1 MTAARIRRLLLGGA
15 IGGVGGAVF
24 AWLHL
29 PLPWLIGSLVAVAAA
44 RLLGA
49 PAEAD
54 PRLRNGFLGI
64 IGIMLGAY
72 FTPATAAVL
81 VSQAALLLLAAFV
94 TLAIG
99 AALAPV
105 LARRGKVD
113 MATAWFASIPGGVA
127 DMAML
132 AESYGGRPAPVA
144 LAQLLR
150 VCSVVVLVPNLFAL
164 AGLRGDVPQASAVL
178 AFLPGILALQLLGGL
193 AAGWALVRVGVRAG
207 WMLGPLSV
215 TAALTA
221 SGFELSGVPSWL
233 SAVAQVVLGTSLG
246 TAFGRETLR
255 PLRRFLPHAAMQV
268 VLLMLACAV
277 AGAVLA
283 WAFGAPLDAMLLGT
297 APGGVAEMS
306 LTGKVLG
313 MEVALI
319 VTLHVTR
326 IFLVTVLT
334 PPAFRLLHARTP
346 PPTPGPDRG

>member
-1 MTAARIRRLLLGGA
+1 MTPARILRLLLGA
-15 IGGVGGAVF
+15 TIGGLGGAVF

-44 RLLGA
+44 RLLGV

-105 LARRGKVD
+105 LARRGRVD

-178 AFLPGILALQLLGGL
+178 PFLPGILALQVLGGL

-221 SGFELSGVPSWL
+221 SGFALSGVPPWL
-233 SAVAQVVLGTSLG
+233 SAVAQVMLGTSLG
-246 TAFGRETLR
+246 TAFGRETIR
-255 PLRRFLPHAAMQV
+255 PLRRFLPHAVMQV

-277 AGAVLA
+277 AGALLA